1 MLLDRSC
8 LLCVLLLATSVSE
21 RAVSEQQKPLSDE
34 LGSTTLRLP
43 TNTDS
48 PTLQSG
54 GLEDMK
60 QISAGV
66 GWATAQGRLYSTSNN
81 GASWAD
87 ITPPGSATA
96 FWMATQRASGSSIKL
111 IRRVFFL
118 DSFHGWVILSS
129 GSPQSEG
136 GAGLS
141 SSIGITE
148 DGGNNWVLH
157 PLHLSP
163 NLRDTYPDSLFFLNA
178 HRGWLLMN
186 FGCHGA
192 YCPAGLLFT
201 EDGGVNWTELSSAP
215 DNYGSLYFI
224 TPQVGWFTG
233 DSLYATMDSGRT
245 WQHRTIPP
253 PSDCAACPVEYDPP
267 TFQDSQNGLLTV
279 TMESNEL
286 FVTAS
291 YVTRNGGVSWRAAE
305 VYEQWHPTSNAA
317 PASIVNSHAIRA
329 YFSPQAGITIR
340 VAGKTIVPSLPANL
354 MEGGSIGKL
363 DFTDDLNGWASYG
376 SGELLSTTDGAKTFK
391 NITPKSPT
399 RKP

>member
-1 MLLDRSC
+1 VSC
-8 LLCVLLLATSVSE
+8 
-21 RAVSEQQKPLSDE
+21 
-34 LGSTTLRLP
+34 
-43 TNTDS
+43 
-48 PTLQSG
+48 
-54 GLEDMK
+54 
-60 QISAGV
+60 
-66 GWATAQGRLYSTSNN
+66 WATAQGRLYWTSNN

-96 FWMATQRASGSSIKL
+96 FWVDTQRAFNSSIKL
-111 IRRVFFL
+111 IRQALFL
-118 DSFHGWVILSS
+118 DSSHGWVILSS
-129 GSPQSEG
+129 GSPKSEG
-136 GAGLS
+136 GTGLS
-141 SSIGITE
+141 ASIGVTE

-163 NLRDTYPDSLFFLNA
+163 NLQDTYPDSLFFQNA

-186 FGCHGA
+186 FRCHGA
-192 YCPAGLLFT
+192 NCPAGLLVT
-201 EDGGVNWTELSSAP
+201 EDGGVNWAELSSAP

-224 TPQVGWFTG
+224 TPQIGWFAG
-233 DSLYATMDSGRT
+233 DSLYATTDSGRT
-245 WQHRTIPP
+245 WQHRTIPL

-267 TFQDSQNGLLTV
+267 KFQDSQNGLLTV

-291 YVTRNGGVSWRAAE
+291 YVTSDGGVSWRAAE
-305 VYEQWHPTSNAA
+305 VYEQWHPTSNVA
-317 PASIVNSHAIRA
+317 PASIGNSHAIRA
-329 YFSPQAGITIR
+329 YFSPQSGIRIR

-363 DFTDDLNGWASYG
+363 DFTDDSNGWASYG

-391 NITPKSPT
+391 TITPRPPT